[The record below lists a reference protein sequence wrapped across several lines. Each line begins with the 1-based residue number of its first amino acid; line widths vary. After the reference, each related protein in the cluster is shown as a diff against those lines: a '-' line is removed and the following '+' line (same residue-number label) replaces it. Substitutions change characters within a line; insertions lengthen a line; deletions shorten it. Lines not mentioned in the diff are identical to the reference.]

1 MQPLH
6 SNLDA
11 NSLLSTSKFVDLH
24 PPTTSTNFFCC
35 FIYCCF
41 LFVSFHYLVG
51 LLATTK
57 DILEFDVS
65 GEVGTSTSESCST
78 DDVNTLLLAARPL
91 KSLVGCNL
99 SVIY

>member
-1 MQPLH
+1 MF
-6 SNLDA
+6 
-11 NSLLSTSKFVDLH
+11 FVVL
-24 PPTTSTNFFCC
+24 
-35 FIYCCF
+35 FIVVS

-78 DDVNTLLLAARPL
+78 DDVNTLLLLAARPL